1 MSDPFCVVHKDSL
14 NAIQNPG
21 GWGGDGLGEGGGMPL
36 LDETIVASGVHVC
49 IHCHS
54 KLLGRDAR
62 GNFKINVIFD

>member
-1 MSDPFCVVHKDSL
+1 MIPFVWYTKTPLTPYRTQV
-14 NAIQNPG
+14 G
-21 GWGGDGLGEGGGMPL
+21 GVGMGWGRGGMPL
-36 LDETIVASGVHVC
+36 LDETVVASGVHVC